1 MKEKWTNEEIEEL
14 LKLLKFGKKK
24 KIESSKVI
32 LLMIGITAYI
42 LLFIGT
48 ILAWKG
54 DSSILQ
60 ILTTGTVSGFSV
72 GIGFYYWKARRENE
86 IKLKA
91 IYKDD
96 YVVDSEEKPN
106 DHYLYQ
112 EPIQNATETILERY
126 GTDYGTK
133 DISNGV

>member
-1 MKEKWTNEEIEEL
+1 MKEKWTNEEIKEL

-24 KIESSKVI
+24 KMESSKLI

-48 ILAWKG
+48 ILAWRG

-96 YVVDSEEKPN
+96 YVVATEEKPN